1 MTDTSGSTAGPGP
14 EQIAADL
21 TVAVRHVVRRLRT
34 QTPETG
40 LTASQRSALAL
51 LAEGPATTAELARAE
66 HVRPQSMRLTVGA
79 LESEGLVGRAPDPHD
94 GRRSVVSVT
103 EDGRRV
109 LAEARDA
116 KRNWLAAAVADRL
129 DERERRQLAD
139 AVVLL
144 ERLVRP

>member
-1 MTDTSGSTAGPGP
+1 MTDTPGSAAGPGP
-14 EQIAADL
+14 EGIAADL

-51 LAEGPATTAELARAE
+51 LAEAPATTAALARAE

-79 LESEGLVGRAPDPHD
+79 LEAEGLVERAPDPDD
-94 GRRSVVSVT
+94 GRQSVVSVT

-116 KRNWLAAAVADRL
+116 KRNWLAAAIADRL
-129 DERERRQLAD
+129 DEHERRQLAD